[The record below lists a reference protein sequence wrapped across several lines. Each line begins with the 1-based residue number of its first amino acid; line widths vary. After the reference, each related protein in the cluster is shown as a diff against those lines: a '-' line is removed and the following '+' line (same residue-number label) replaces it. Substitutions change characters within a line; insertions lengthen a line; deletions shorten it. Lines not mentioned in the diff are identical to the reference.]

1 MGSNLVCGVAS
12 STPAARTRIL
22 GAATIGPPNG
32 SGQATVWRHL
42 GRTAS
47 MAPHQEVHLSTHHRL
62 GIEVVGKDAAFDWR
76 KVKGGDESSGGSPP
90 LRQHFKVAFWQPG
103 LVGTLR
109 KAGRG

>member
-1 MGSNLVCGVAS
+1 
-12 STPAARTRIL
+12 
-22 GAATIGPPNG
+22 
-32 SGQATVWRHL
+32 
-42 GRTAS
+42 
-47 MAPHQEVHLSTHHRL
+47 MAPHQEVRLSTHHRL